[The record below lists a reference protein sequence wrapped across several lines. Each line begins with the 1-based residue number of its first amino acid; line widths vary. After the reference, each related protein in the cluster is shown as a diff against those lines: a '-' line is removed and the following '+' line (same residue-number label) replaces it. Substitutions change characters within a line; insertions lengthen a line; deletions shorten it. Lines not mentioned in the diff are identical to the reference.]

1 MRCVF
6 DLFYRVGGED
16 RTLSCNTEN
25 DDLTLSVRD
34 EAGRRTV
41 TLRAKRDIALGSY
54 RETEHDL
61 PGATGNLLDYA
72 LLCHQSFQHPLIRHM
87 VLHMGNKQYYY
98 HE

>member
-25 DDLTLSVRD
+25 DDLSLLIRD

-41 TLRAKRDIALGSY
+41 VLRAKRDLDLKAY

-61 PGATGNLLDYA
+61 PGAAGEGLSDLFFLNGY
-72 LLCHQSFQHPLIRHM
+72 QSWTDSKESIR
-87 VLHMGNKQYYY
+87 LKKENNIYK
-98 HE
+98 